1 VEKVEGSEGGR
12 GRERHGGVRWEDRGE
27 DVSLLCFFVQTGKPA
42 EE

>member
-1 VEKVEGSEGGR
+1 VEKVEGSEEGR